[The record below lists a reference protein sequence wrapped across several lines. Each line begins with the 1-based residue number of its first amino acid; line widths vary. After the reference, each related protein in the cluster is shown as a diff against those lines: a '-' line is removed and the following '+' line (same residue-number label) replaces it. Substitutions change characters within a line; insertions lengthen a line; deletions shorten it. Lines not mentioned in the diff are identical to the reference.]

1 MRHVLIL
8 GMAIAVSPM
17 LSVQPAHASTLINLS
32 RCAPAMVSRNA
43 QGYLGVGLREVTEDQ
58 LNSFHMPQSRGLEIV
73 VLDHDAPAAK
83 AGLKEHDVIL
93 RANGETVDNV
103 EKFRRMVRETPPGH
117 LIALIISRDGRE
129 MTMPVKV
136 ADRGDVEKQ
145 AWSQHMTIIPESD
158 MDMSMVA
165 PQRLGPPV
173 PGSGFFATM
182 TASTYYTGVIV
193 DALGPQLASFFGA
206 QTGLGLLVKSVDAN
220 SPAANAGIKAG
231 DVITKVG
238 ATQMATRND
247 FYRAIRENKGKQ
259 VPVTLLRDKKE
270 QTVTLNV
277 GEGKNTKSHLDPS
290 CPREMVE
297 VERLTDDLEP
307 VQLAELQPEIE
318 EAVANAQAA
327 IGPEMDKVRE
337 QMKALEPQLQKEM
350 QGVQEQMRKM
360 EPQLRE
366 QMKDLQK
373 IEPQI
378 REQMKQFQNIEPQ
391 IREQMKDLQNIEPQI
406 REQMKQFREMEPMI
420 REQVLV
426 QRTPLI

>member
-1 MRHVLIL
+1 
-8 GMAIAVSPM
+8 
-17 LSVQPAHASTLINLS
+17 
-32 RCAPAMVSRNA
+32 
-43 QGYLGVGLREVTEDQ
+43 
-58 LNSFHMPQSRGLEIV
+58 
-73 VLDHDAPAAK
+73 
-83 AGLKEHDVIL
+83 
-93 RANGETVDNV
+93 
-103 EKFRRMVRETPPGH
+103 
-117 LIALIISRDGRE
+117 
-129 MTMPVKV
+129 
-136 ADRGDVEKQ
+136 
-145 AWSQHMTIIPESD
+145 
-158 MDMSMVA
+158 
-165 PQRLGPPV
+165 
-173 PGSGFFATM
+173 
-182 TASTYYTGVIV
+182 
-193 DALGPQLASFFGA
+193 
-206 QTGLGLLVKSVDAN
+206 
-220 SPAANAGIKAG
+220 
-231 DVITKVG
+231 
-238 ATQMATRND
+238 MATRND

-307 VQLAELQPEIE
+307 VQMAELQPEIE
-318 EAVANAQAA
+318 EALANAQAA

-366 QMKDLQK
+366 QVKDLQK

-391 IREQMKDLQNIEPQI
+391 IREQIKDLQNIEPQI